1 MASLN
6 KVQLIGNLGADPE
19 IRAMTNGRNVASLSL
34 ATSES
39 WKDKT
44 TGERK
49 EKTEWHRVIVMNDN
63 LVKVIENYTRKG
75 SKLYVEGS
83 LQTRKW
89 TDKEGQDRY
98 TTEIVLGA
106 FNGQIVLLDGRG
118 AGEDGGASNQRA
130 YQATSQDPQAPLD
143 DDIPF

>member
-6 KVQLIGNLGADPE
+6 KVTLIGNLGADPD
-19 IRAMTNGRNVASLSL
+19 IRAMTSGRNAASLSL

-49 EKTEWHRVIVMNDN
+49 EKTEWHRVVVMNEK
-63 LVKVIENYTRKG
+63 LVKLVENYTRKG

-106 FNGQIVLLDGRG
+106 FNGRIVLLDGRG
-118 AGEDGGASNQRA
+118 AGEDGGASTQRA
-130 YQATSQDPQAPLD
+130 NQAMAQDAQAPLD